1 MTAETAGLLSA
12 DELPR
17 AVAVGAHGGW
27 LRRFVI
33 AGGLGWAIL
42 FILVGVAWRLQLYG
56 DGSIFSYSVA
66 VRAGWAFH
74 FRDIASR
81 LFVFVSSHLPAETYV
96 ALTGD
101 ARGGIALYGLLFFA
115 APLAGLLATLAADRS
130 GGRVI
135 FCGACLSTAALC
147 PMVFGFPT
155 EMWIAHSVFWP
166 ALALS
171 QYARRGL
178 AGGTALFATLLA
190 LAFTHEGGLVLAVVI
205 VATVALRGVRD
216 AAFLRAAGTLV
227 AVLVIWVAVRVA
239 VPPED
244 YYARIIPAA
253 AFNFIDATKLLT
265 MPFFVLLL
273 AALASYAAA
282 FMLLRRQA
290 PRKAAALA
298 GAVVALG
305 LAVYWLWF
313 DRALHT
319 QDRYYVRTAILFATP
334 VLGGLAALCALR
346 AEGALRLAPP
356 VLARLAN
363 LIAERTIGFAHG
375 SAARGLAGALALLM
389 LAHAVETTKFVAAW
403 SRYESALKA
412 LAMGQASD
420 PGLGNPRFV
429 SSERLGADLNRL
441 SWSSTTHFLSV
452 LVAPNFTPAR
462 LVVDPTA
469 GYFWLTCA
477 QASASEKASLSI
489 PVESRRLIR
498 LHACLHR

>member
-1 MTAETAGLLSA
+1 MTVETAGFVSA
-12 DELPR
+12 DDLPR
-17 AVAVGAHGGW
+17 GVAVGARGGW
-27 LRRFVI
+27 LRGLVI
-33 AGGLGWAIL
+33 AAGLGWAVL
-42 FILVGVAWRLQLYG
+42 FILVGVAWRLQLYA

-101 ARGGIALYGLLFFA
+101 ARGGIALYGLFFFA

-130 GGRVI
+130 NGRVI
-135 FCGACLSTAALC
+135 FCSACLSTAMLC

-171 QYARRGL
+171 HYTRRGL
-178 AGGTALFATLLA
+178 AGGTILFATLLA
-190 LAFTHEGGLVLAVVI
+190 LAFTHEGGLVLAVAI
-205 VATVALRGVRD
+205 VATVALRGLRNP
-216 AAFLRAAGTLV
+216 AFLRALGALV
-227 AVLVIWVAVRVA
+227 VVLAIWAAVRVT
-239 VPPED
+239 VQPED

-253 AFNFIDATKLLT
+253 AFNFIDAANLLT
-265 MPFFVLLL
+265 MPFVVLLL

-282 FMLLRRQA
+282 FMLLRGRA
-290 PRKAAALA
+290 PGHAAAVA

-313 DRALHT
+313 DRSLHT
-319 QDRYYVRTAILFATP
+319 QDRYYVRTAMLFATP
-334 VLGGLAALCALR
+334 ALGVLAALCALR
-346 AEGALRLAPP
+346 AEGALRLASP
-356 VLARLAN
+356 VLARLAS
-363 LIAERTIGFAHG
+363 LLAERAMGLTHG
-375 SAARGLAGALALLM
+375 NAARAAAGALALVM
-389 LAHAVETTKFVAAW
+389 LVYAVETTKFVAAW

-412 LAMGQASD
+412 LAMGPTFD
-420 PGLGNPRFV
+420 PGLGSPRFV
-429 SSERLGADLNRL
+429 SSERIGADLNRL

-452 LVAPNFTPAR
+452 LLAPQFAPAR

-477 QASASEKASLSI
+477 QATASEKADRPI